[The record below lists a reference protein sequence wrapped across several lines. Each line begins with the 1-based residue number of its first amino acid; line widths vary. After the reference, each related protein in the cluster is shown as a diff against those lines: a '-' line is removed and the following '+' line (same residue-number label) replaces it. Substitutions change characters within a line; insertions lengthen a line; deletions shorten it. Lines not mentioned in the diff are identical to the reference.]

1 MEYHCCSFAGQGA
14 VNVRSLQ
21 RLQTEQARRTPATAE
36 LAISV
41 DMGSANIS
49 VLNIVKVIYYLQNN
63 T

>member
-41 DMGSANIS
+41 DMGPANVS
-49 VLNIVKVIYYLQNN
+49 VLIAVKVIYYFDKY